1 MIQYYIYCA
10 LNTHDCELAHTLD
23 SLVRVSRRVGQY
35 SVAWKTIYF
44 WRTYTRYPRTDIQKL
59 ATQLHSDSGNAH
71 VAHPAR
77 CNNIHIHR
85 HMDRL
90 QFGHAYRLYCTQSC
104 TSSKMHQTVYERIH
118 AQLGSCRECTSTHMW
133 QSHNTHT
140 QRPRCC
146 IELTFI

>member
-35 SVAWKTIYF
+35 SVARRKIYF
-44 WRTYTRYPRTDIQKL
+44 WCEYNVYPHTGIQKL
-59 ATQLHSDSGNAH
+59 ATRLFSDSGKAH
-71 VAHPAR
+71 IAHPAQS
-77 CNNIHIHR
+77 CSIHITGR
-85 HMDRL
+85 PRL
-90 QFGHAYRLYCTQSC
+90 QFGHAYRLHCTQPC
-104 TSSKMHQTVYERIH
+104 TNSKMHQTVHEHIQ
-118 AQLGSCRECTSTHMW
+118 AQLDSCRECTSIHMW
-133 QSHNTHT
+133 QSRNTHT